1 MGDNACFRRL
11 LYDSGSRQR
20 IVVERHRQFH
30 RPRGVG
36 GTAGQQWTSQPM
48 VFAPDS
54 SPAIAQG
61 ADRGWTGCFAGDPV
75 SRTDMCVADQH
86 QPDAVVAGGYKY
98 GCGGRRVDI
107 IRWNFNRGQMPVLS
121 GAVSAIKFPYRGGH
135 SLYGLQNSPAEAR
148 RWINI
153 IRPSSGRGL
162 AERGNRRTQGRNA
175 IYRNRFTPTITNAST
190 EFSSHKAKYNPGYVW
205 LISVV
210 AAMGGL
216 LFDCDWVV
224 IGGAKP
230 FFGATLT

>member
-1 MGDNACFRRL
+1 
-11 LYDSGSRQR
+11 
-20 IVVERHRQFH
+20 
-30 RPRGVG
+30 
-36 GTAGQQWTSQPM
+36 
-48 VFAPDS
+48 
-54 SPAIAQG
+54 
-61 ADRGWTGCFAGDPV
+61 
-75 SRTDMCVADQH
+75 
-86 QPDAVVAGGYKY
+86 
-98 GCGGRRVDI
+98 
-107 IRWNFNRGQMPVLS
+107 MPVLS